1 MKYKRLALLV
11 GRGSRV
17 PRILE
22 SVKSISNINIVLV
35 LSCIGNGIGISR
47 ARENGINT
55 GVLEWSNYKNKAGG
69 REIFTG
75 NVRRMLD
82 DSGVD
87 FVIMA
92 GWRVLMPESFVKAY
106 AGRIVNVHPSL
117 LPKYRG
123 DGDRAIEEQW
133 RNRHEDLKAGC
144 TVHFVDEGMDTG
156 AIISQFEIDSIG
168 FDSVEELAEAIH
180 KKEDLLLAGCIKL
193 ISEGKI

>member
-35 LSCIGNGIGISR
+35 LSCIGNVIGISR

-69 REIFTG
+69 REIITG

-92 GWRVLMPESFVKAY
+92 GW
-106 AGRIVNVHPSL
+106 AGLVSERL
-117 LPKYRG
+117 LSR
-123 DGDRAIEEQW
+123 RA
-133 RNRHEDLKAGC
+133 RPL
-144 TVHFVDEGMDTG
+144 
-156 AIISQFEIDSIG
+156 
-168 FDSVEELAEAIH
+168 
-180 KKEDLLLAGCIKL
+180 
-193 ISEGKI
+193 